1 MQSKQNQCWHGVR
14 AGSSSIPRQMGH
26 RSDSVACSTSM
37 TSSSCPAI
45 AMDDAQDQQGKGY
58 FSSTILPWKAWGE
71 LFLEDSA
78 CNQNACKRDLHC
90 HGKTCPE
97 PHKACDYDKHIDKSE
112 DDQSAD
118 NSAILVEILQDNS
131 LEYFRSGQD
140 LHSCRH
146 PADLCNLNPGL

>member
-1 MQSKQNQCWHGVR
+1 MQSEQNQCWHGVR

-58 FSSTILPWKAWGE
+58 FSSTILPRQRSVGRA
-71 LFLEDSA
+71 LFGRFLRATRTPAKEIFSVVARCVLNCTKHD
-78 CNQNACKRDLHC
+78 D
-90 HGKTCPE
+90 
-97 PHKACDYDKHIDKSE
+97 DKHIDKSE

-118 NSAILVEILQDNS
+118 NCTILVKILPNKP
-131 LEYFRSGQD
+131 LE
-140 LHSCRH
+140 
-146 PADLCNLNPGL
+146 